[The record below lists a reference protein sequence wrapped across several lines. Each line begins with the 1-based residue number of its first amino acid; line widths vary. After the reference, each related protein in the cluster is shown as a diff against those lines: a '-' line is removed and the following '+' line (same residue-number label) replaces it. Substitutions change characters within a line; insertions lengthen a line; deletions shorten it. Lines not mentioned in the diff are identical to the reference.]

1 MQAFQARSKE
11 LDDRVCRGVGGENDE
26 RNRGFDDLRK
36 HYDDAIATVADAA
49 EEAAAAAADAAAAPV
64 TPVARPPRPPS
75 PEEPLFDAPAVL
87 ARLQAEGR
95 TLCPVPLTRQERRL
109 RARGDRARAHL
120 PGVAPSPAP
129 AGERGEATGME
140 TEATLALAL
149 REVVVSPHRARAPPA
164 PVSTPTAMSPTPW
177 LQRRDDFEPAPRVMT
192 PDEDPPSYNDEE
204 RARLLGLLT
213 PGAVKKTGA
222 RSPPRTPP
230 SAGGPVQPRESDT
243 TKRGRH

>member
-26 RNRGFDDLRK
+26 RNRGFDDLKK

-75 PEEPLFDAPAVL
+75 PEVPLFDAPAVL
-87 ARLQAEGR
+87 A
-95 TLCPVPLTRQERRL
+95 
-109 RARGDRARAHL
+109 
-120 PGVAPSPAP
+120 
-129 AGERGEATGME
+129 
-140 TEATLALAL
+140 
-149 REVVVSPHRARAPPA
+149 
-164 PVSTPTAMSPTPW
+164 
-177 LQRRDDFEPAPRVMT
+177 
-192 PDEDPPSYNDEE
+192 
-204 RARLLGLLT
+204 
-213 PGAVKKTGA
+213 
-222 RSPPRTPP
+222 RTPP